1 MTAPQPPEGTK
12 TMDSHPFAKMV
23 PGFDFMQ
30 QLMRGAA
37 APPMGQWVAP
47 TLDPK
52 EIEKR
57 IGELKTVQFWLE
69 QNARMIAA
77 TVQALE
83 VQRMTLSTLE
93 SMNLPLAGL
102 PGNAGGDQGSDAPA
116 AVPGLAD
123 AMNWWV
129 ALTQQFGE
137 LAGKAMQDSGADIAS
152 RLSAAAPA
160 PRPRAAKAP
169 RTKR

>member
-1 MTAPQPPEGTK
+1 
-12 TMDSHPFAKMV
+12 MDTNPFTKMV

-30 QLMRGAA
+30 QMMRGAA

-69 QNARMIAA
+69 QNARLIAA

-83 VQRMTLSTLE
+83 VQRMTLSTLQ
-93 SMNLPLAGL
+93 SMNLSLAGMGAAVA
-102 PGNAGGDQGSDAPA
+102 GNADKADADAADKPA
-116 AVPGLAD
+116 AATGLVD
-123 AMNWWV
+123 VMNWWV

-137 LAGKAMQDSGADIAS
+137 LAGKAIQDSGADIAS
-152 RLSAAAPA
+152 RLAAASSPAPA
-160 PRPRAAKAP
+160 PAPKARRAKAAPRA
-169 RTKR
+169 RR